1 MQRTILGFGR
11 DAEGDWAA
19 RLACGHN
26 RHVRHRPPFINR
38 PWVIHAAGRASWL
51 GRSFDCLRCDRLEW
65 PVRIL
70 EHRPPDEVFNLDC
83 NDELPRSGAPN
94 RYWQKIEI
102 ESGRAM
108 LFIDTL
114 QTERSICPGSVTAIP
129 PTLAFHLLALTT
141 VRGRIRSYRLI

>member
-70 EHRPPDEVFNLDC
+70 EHRAPDEVFKLDC
-83 NDELPRSGAPN
+83 NDVLAYRAAPN
-94 RYWQKIEI
+94 RDWQKIEI
-102 ESGRAM
+102 ESGCAM
-108 LFIDTL
+108 LSIELL
-114 QTERSICPGSVTAIP
+114 QIEQSLCSGSVTAIP
-129 PTLAFHLLALTT
+129 PTLAFHLKALTAA
-141 VRGRIRSYRLI
+141 RGRIRLYRLI